1 MRKIALLT
9 LSLTAALG
17 ALISASE
24 TPAQDEIASPGRLAV
39 DFSKIIG
46 PIKAVNGTNIGYPTG
61 YETLS
66 HPEGAFAD
74 ARFAAVRLHDCP
86 WYNGGLRVVDVQHIF
101 GNFNSDPADPK
112 NYFFAAT
119 DDYIRPI
126 LEGGSKIIYR
136 LGTSIEHS
144 RNHYFTGPPEDPEK
158 YAEICAGIVRHYTRG
173 WANGFHW
180 KIDYWEIW
188 NEPDVVP
195 QMWRDK
201 DFQTY
206 CDFYVLVA
214 KRLKSEFPDITVGGP
229 AFAWPGEERVKLFL
243 DTVQRENAPLDF
255 FSWHC
260 YTTDPRLMTDN
271 VPKFRAELD
280 RRGFTK
286 TELHLNEWHYIE
298 TPNSE
303 HTRGDMNGHDSAAFT
318 GYVLSRWQDVPLD
331 MGNFY
336 CTWLSSYGLLDES
349 VRLGFFDPN
358 INKRRPYY
366 VFIAFADLLEKTPQ
380 RVETEDRENVS
391 LLGGVGNAAVAGQE
405 DNISRKALLVSCYKQ
420 SLPALEIELAG
431 VPESGTVNVKRID
444 SENVCAEEKIDYSGS
459 LLKIANP
466 DGSFVLM
473 ITWE

>member
-1 MRKIALLT
+1 MRRTIVLLALF
-9 LSLTAALG
+9 AAAAVGALG
-17 ALISASE
+17 LGRAVCE
-24 TPAQDEIASPGRLAV
+24 EGRLAV
-39 DFSKIIG
+39 DFGESLG

-61 YETLS
+61 YEMLS

-74 ARFAAVRLHDCP
+74 ARFASVRLHDCP
-86 WYNGGLRVVDVQHIF
+86 WYNGGLRVVDVQHVF

-126 LEGGSKIIYR
+126 LEGGAKVIYR

-173 WANGFHW
+173 WADDFHW

-188 NEPDVVP
+188 NEPDVIP
-195 QMWRDK
+195 QMWRDR

-214 KRLKSEFPDITVGGP
+214 KRLKSEFPDIAVGGP
-229 AFAWPGEERVKLFL
+229 AFASPGDEKVKLFL

-260 YTTDPRLMTDN
+260 YTTDPHLMIDN

-298 TPNSE
+298 VPNSAGI
-303 HTRGDMNGHDSAAFT
+303 RNDMNGPDSAAFT
-318 GYVLSRWQDVPLD
+318 GYVLSRWQDVPID

-336 CTWLSSYGLLDES
+336 ATWISSYGLLDES
-349 VRLGFFDPN
+349 VKLGVFDPN
-358 INKRRPYY
+358 LNKRPPYF
-366 VFIAFADLLEKTPQ
+366 VFIAFADLLDQTPE
-380 RVETEDRENVS
+380 RVRTEDRENVS
-391 LLGGVGNAAVAGQE
+391 LLAGVGSDGQ
-405 DNISRKALLVSCYKQ
+405 KALLVSCYKE
-420 SLPALEIELAG
+420 SLPTLEIALAG
-431 VPESGTVNVKRID
+431 TAESGKVRVKRID
-444 SENVCAEEKIDYSGS
+444 FENTWTEQEVEYSDS
-459 LLKIANP
+459 TLKIANRE
-466 DGSFVLM
+466 GSFVLM